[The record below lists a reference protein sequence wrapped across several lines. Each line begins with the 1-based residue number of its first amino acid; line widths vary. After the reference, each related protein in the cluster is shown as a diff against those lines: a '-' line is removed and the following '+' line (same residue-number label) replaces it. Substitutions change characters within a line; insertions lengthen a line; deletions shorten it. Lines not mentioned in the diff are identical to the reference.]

1 MVVVSCTIT
10 AGTQEQDFSTN
21 SNHRR
26 TKKILL
32 PCPFSPPCPL
42 VNKHSKVWHLR
53 FFSDSTIFSCY
64 GCISSSRTETNNHV
78 TTSQERMVGYWTWR
92 KEPGLSW
99 RVSLSLSFPTRKC
112 GQRGSAVPRW
122 GGGGGDA
129 FTIGEHFGTSSRSHC
144 LEWEGELPT
153 TIPSPW
159 ISDRGGHIWQ
169 HTDGEGRSRERALL
183 LPLSPPM
190 LAHLTRSVGPKQCSH
205 KPAFVGSEVNS
216 TWAGET
222 STPSPSDSANRQ
234 ACC

>member
-1 MVVVSCTIT
+1 MDTGRGERNPGYPGVSPS
-10 AGTQEQDFSTN
+10 ASVSPRANADDGAQ
-21 SNHRR
+21 
-26 TKKILL
+26 
-32 PCPFSPPCPL
+32 PC
-42 VNKHSKVWHLR
+42 
-53 FFSDSTIFSCY
+53 
-64 GCISSSRTETNNHV
+64 
-78 TTSQERMVGYWTWR
+78 
-92 KEPGLSW
+92 
-99 RVSLSLSFPTRKC
+99 
-112 GQRGSAVPRW
+112 RGG

>member
-1 MVVVSCTIT
+1 MEK
-10 AGTQEQDFSTN
+10 GTRAILACLPQPQFP
-21 SNHRR
+21 HAQMR
-26 TKKILL
+26 T
-32 PCPFSPPCPL
+32 
-42 VNKHSKVWHLR
+42 
-53 FFSDSTIFSCY
+53 T
-64 GCISSSRTETNNHV
+64 
-78 TTSQERMVGYWTWR
+78 
-92 KEPGLSW
+92 GLS
-99 RVSLSLSFPTRKC
+99 RA
-112 GQRGSAVPRW
+112 AV